1 MSGIREVIVYCSP
14 ETAELGDWALESKWN
29 PDTSHATQFT
39 SLEVMHSQSPSYG
52 DAMRM
57 IDSKGIITGD
67 FLVLYADTVANCDIG
82 SILTK
87 HRQRRIKDKNA
98 IMTVIT
104 RASGQKAHRAK
115 PKAIEPVFVVNP
127 RADRILHYDEMTPLD
142 HRHFIDIPDEIFL
155 EPEFEIRSDL
165 IDTGMDICTP
175 EVLALWSESFDA
187 DKPRS
192 QFLHNILKDY
202 ELNGKTIHIE
212 ILKNKYAAR
221 VSNLQYYDAISKDIM
236 SRFVHPFHPE
246 TNLPRDHKYQLGANG
261 MFKEDGVILA
271 RSCQVGKGSILGRA
285 TQVGEGTVIKR
296 SFIGRNCKIGSNVT
310 LNNAYIWDDVTIE
323 DGATLNMSII
333 GNDALIKENATISAG
348 ALISFGVVI
357 GKDITIA
364 PNARITK
371 AKRRREDDDGEPID
385 VPSEPSVVGKDGEG
399 YLYEEEEEDEK
410 DPCRDLLNKMIYDDS
425 HLKIPEESCST
436 IGSDDEADSDDET
449 IIRSRMSSYAE
460 TVSDDEASGDE
471 AASGHQFHKDAVQD
485 VFKTLSEA
493 GDFGNTRVEFTSL
506 RLSNNATDHQMH
518 RAIAVGFNKRIV
530 QLMSESGLDAS
541 KAVKETFAQEGAT
554 DFISD
559 VAIGREKKIDDQ
571 SDFLISV
578 QKDLLHREKGE
589 VVLFALCKELY
600 DLEVVEE
607 EGFDAWW
614 ENPKSSE
621 NEEMNAVR
629 KLTANFIE
637 WLNEAEE
644 ESEDENEEESEEEEE
659 DSD

>member
-1 MSGIREVIVYCSP
+1 MSGIRDVIVYCSP
-14 ETAELGDWALESKWN
+14 ETAELGDWVLESKWN
-29 PDTSHATQFT
+29 PATSHATQFT

-67 FLVLYADTVANCDIG
+67 FLVLYSDTVANCDIG
-82 SILTK
+82 SILLK

-115 PKAIEPVFVVNP
+115 PKAVEPVFVVNP

-142 HRHFIDIPDEIFL
+142 HRHFIDIPDEVFL

-212 ILKNKYAAR
+212 VLKNKYAAR

-246 TNLPRDHKYQLGANG
+246 TNLPKDHKYTLGANG

-271 RSCQVGKGSILGRA
+271 RSCQVGRGSIIGRA
-285 TQVGEGTVIKR
+285 TTVGEGTIIKK
-296 SFIGRNCKIGSNVT
+296 SFIGRNCKIGNNVT
-310 LNNAYIWDDVTIE
+310 LNNAYIWDDITIE
-323 DGATLNMSII
+323 DGATLNMCII
-333 GNDALIKENATISAG
+333 ANNAVIKENATIEEG
-348 ALISFGVVI
+348 ALISFGVVV
-357 GKDITIA
+357 GNGVTIA

-371 AKRRREDDDGEPID
+371 AKRRLEYDEGEPVD

-399 YLYEEEEEDEK
+399 YLYEEDEEDDK
-410 DPCRDLLNKMIYDDS
+410 DPCRDLLNKMIYDAS
-425 HLKIPEESCST
+425 HLKIAEETCST
-436 IGSDDEADSDDET
+436 IGSDDEDDSDDET

-460 TVSDDEASGDE
+460 TISDDEQSGDE
-471 AASGHQFHKDAVQD
+471 AASHNFHKDAVQD

-506 RLSNNATDHQMH
+506 RLSNNASDHQMH
-518 RAIAVGFNKRIV
+518 RAIAVGFNKRIA
-530 QLMSESGLDAS
+530 QLMSESGFNAA
-541 KAVKETFAQEGAT
+541 KAVKDTLAQEGAKE
-554 DFISD
+554 FISD
-559 VAIGREKKIDDQ
+559 VAIGREKNAADQ
-571 SDFLISV
+571 SDFLVSV
-578 QKDLLHREKGE
+578 QKDLVHREGGRDILYALC
-589 VVLFALCKELY
+589 VVLY
-600 DLEVVEE
+600 DDDVLEEN
-607 EGFDAWW
+607 GFDAWW
-614 ENPKSSE
+614 ANSKSTE
-621 NEEMNAVR
+621 TEELVEVRGKAQEFMN
-629 KLTANFIE
+629 
-637 WLNEAEE
+637 WLKETSEE
-644 ESEDENEEESEEEEE
+644 EDSSEEESEEESDE

>member
-1 MSGIREVIVYCSP
+1 MSGIRDVIVYCSP

-29 PDTSHATQFT
+29 PATSHATQFT

-67 FLVLYADTVANCDIG
+67 FLVLYSDTVANCDMG

-115 PKAIEPVFVVNP
+115 PKAVEPVFVVNP

-142 HRHFIDIPDEIFL
+142 HRHFIDIPDEVFL

-212 ILKNKYAAR
+212 VLKNKYAAR

-246 TNLPRDHKYQLGANG
+246 TNLPKDHKYTLGANG

-271 RSCQVGKGSILGRA
+271 RSCQVGRGSIIGRA
-285 TQVGEGTVIKR
+285 TIVGEGTIIKK
-296 SFIGRNCKIGSNVT
+296 SFIGRNCKIGNNVT
-310 LNNAYIWDDVTIE
+310 LNNAYIWDDITIE
-323 DGATLNMSII
+323 DGATLNMCII
-333 GNDALIKENATISAG
+333 GNNAVIKDNATIQEG

-371 AKRRREDDDGEPID
+371 AKRRLEDDEGELIE

-399 YLYEEEEEDEK
+399 YLYEEDEEDDK
-410 DPCRDLLNKMIYDDS
+410 DPCRDLLNKMIYDAS
-425 HLKIPEESCST
+425 HLKITEESCST
-436 IGSDDEADSDDET
+436 IGSDDEDGSDDET

-460 TVSDDEASGDE
+460 TISDDEQSGDE
-471 AASGHQFHKDAVQD
+471 AAGHNFHKDAVQD

-506 RLSNNATDHQMH
+506 RLSNNASDHQMH
-518 RAIAVGFNKRIV
+518 RAIAVGFNKRIA
-530 QLMSESGLDAS
+530 QLMSESGFNAA
-541 KAVKETFAQEGAT
+541 KAVKDTLAQEGAKE
-554 DFISD
+554 FISD
-559 VAIGREKKIDDQ
+559 VAIGREKNAADQ
-571 SDFLISV
+571 SDFLVSV
-578 QKDLLHREKGE
+578 QKDLIHREGGRDILYALC
-589 VVLFALCKELY
+589 VVLY
-600 DLEVVEE
+600 DDDVLEEN
-607 EGFDAWW
+607 GFDAWW
-614 ENPKSSE
+614 ANSKSTE
-621 NEEMNAVR
+621 TEEMAEVR
-629 KLTANFIE
+629 GKAQEFMD
-637 WLNEAEE
+637 WLKET
-644 ESEDENEEESEEEEE
+644 SEEE
-659 DSD
+659 DSSEEESDEESDEDSD